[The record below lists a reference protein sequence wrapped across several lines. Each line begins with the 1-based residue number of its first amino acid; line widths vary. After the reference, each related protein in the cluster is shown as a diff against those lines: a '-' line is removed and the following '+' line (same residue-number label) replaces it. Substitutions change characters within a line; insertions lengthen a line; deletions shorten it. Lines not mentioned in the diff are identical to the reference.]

1 MSNLQLHLKLD
12 KIVAGKFIDHSDY
25 EHKTTIQGTVT
36 VVDDDEFTHVAS
48 FAGVNP
54 SIRLPEVGK
63 LLEEKSFTLETWVK
77 IPTNAPSTLLPILT
91 TEDSDPNKGLA
102 IGLINRD
109 RTHPGFHPFIG
120 NPNPQTATDDSL
132 HADQWYHLAFVYDY
146 GANASGTNAI
156 QKIFVNGHLASSSN
170 HPAFE
175 GVGELKIGGGNPD
188 NHLLLSNVRVYSGA
202 LSESEIKHDMYQDR
216 PHFAFQEMYPLDFSL
231 RDPDKQEALYLLDEG
246 KDLVYTLEIR
256 NTSKEVIHLKKREAK
271 AGFYHFALRFRPGVL
286 AADRKNSNSIK
297 ITESNQDNWDID
309 YSSTATRDSQH
320 DTLYFSW
327 KRKGAAKSL
336 SPNERLDIT
345 LENLRVDVTG
355 GSRGTRIEL
364 LTDNL
369 YFHSEGN
376 EKIQIVRENH
386 INIISYRGQK
396 NIPLHVGF
404 IGSNTVINNNEEN
417 SLTLRIT
424 NLLKNKSIEFSAD
437 PPSQISISFDVD
449 SMGNEN
455 EEFALG
461 GLDEVRAIS
470 ITHPAGWEGD
480 LGEEEIPIWTFQP
493 QESIDLGAEQHITFA
508 ISKIITRYP
517 TGQTNLKV
525 SYQNIPGYWDGHFVV
540 PIEKQPLIMRK
551 DRVGIG
557 TNRPATE
564 LEVVGTVKAN
574 EVITNSIHSFFAYD
588 ASKSKKLR
596 ASQGQENS
604 QFGYSVAISSDWA
617 IVGTPGDTIN
627 GQEGAGSA
635 TIFYRGSDG
644 NWETRNKLQSANPQK
659 NDYFGSSVAIYGD
672 WAIVGALYDSTKA
685 HFAGAVYLFHRQNNN
700 DWVFHSKIHPSNP
713 SESSRFG
720 NSVAIWED
728 WFIVGAWYD
737 DTKAINAGSAYL
749 FYLENDGTW
758 KQKKKIQA
766 FKNENN
772 QQVDDQQES
781 ASFGT
786 SVAISGNWALV
797 GAPKYN
803 SDLTQVKDSGAAYI
817 FQLEN
822 NTWTGHSKIRSDFP
836 EEYDLFGGSV
846 GISGEWIIVGAENK
860 KVDSIVNAG
869 AAYLFHLDKNKTWK
883 RHSRIEASDK
893 RSNHTFGYSVAIA
906 VNWAIVGAIGSDPDS
921 LSMGAA
927 YLFYRESDNQWREYS
942 KLESSDPALF
952 DMFGS
957 SVAIDDHNAIVG
969 APEYS
974 EKNTEA
980 VYIFSKSPKGSIFL
994 NQSTGN
1000 VGIGTNDPKIQLA
1013 IGDNDTGLQQQ
1024 DDGELAVFTNNI
1036 ERIRI
1041 DNNGNVGIGTDS
1053 PTHKFHVEAKGA
1065 VGLFESTTDQA
1076 YLRLSTKE
1084 GLEKRVEFTNRPGG
1098 RAAIWVSEA
1107 HDAFNVLANGN
1118 VGIGVIDPKIRLA
1131 IGDNGT
1137 GLQQQGDGELAVF
1150 TNNIERIRIDSNGK
1164 VGIGTNDPKIQLAVG
1179 DSYTGLQQQGDGEL
1193 AVYTNHSERIRI
1205 DSSGRVGIGTTEP
1218 LAPLHVNGY
1227 FGVTAYWDDYLNYL
1241 GVHNDPNSGLREA
1254 VSILA
1259 SNVIGAPVLRAY
1271 HVNTASDRRIKKVL
1285 SRSNGESDL
1294 ELVNQLTVMNYQYI
1308 DVITNGDAIRKG
1320 FTAQEVEK
1328 LYPGSVTNAS
1338 EFVPDVYELS
1348 DKTIYSEATSQLSIC
1363 LKKAHHLEEGDEVRL
1378 IGKNGP
1384 KEVKV
1389 VKMVSDTE
1397 FIVANWDKEDL
1408 YENGQLFVYGK
1419 KVNDFK
1425 TVNYQE
1431 LSVIGISATQEL
1443 HKRLEAQE
1451 KEIKELK
1458 NLVASQASQ
1467 IEQLLELCNQGLSKE
1482 YSNSHSY
1489 EVHNFGILGNREQG
1503 TGNREQRRGNRE

>member
-12 KIVAGKFIDHSDY
+12 EIVAGEFIDYSDY
-25 EHKTTIQGTVT
+25 GQKTTIQGNISIVA
-36 VVDDDEFTHVAS
+36 DDEFTHVAS
-48 FAGVNP
+48 FEGVNP

-77 IPTNAPSTLLPILT
+77 IPSNAPSSLLPILT
-91 TEDSDPNKGLA
+91 TEDSDPNNGLV
-102 IGLINRD
+102 IGLINSD
-109 RTHPGFHPFIG
+109 RTHPGFNPFIG
-120 NPNPQTATDDSL
+120 NLNPPTPKDDSL
-132 HADQWYHLAFVYDY
+132 LADQWYHLAFVYDY
-146 GANASGTNAI
+146 GSNASGTNAI
-156 QKIFVNGHLASSSN
+156 QKIFINGYVASSSN

-175 GVGELKIGGGNPD
+175 GVGELRIGGGNQE
-188 NHLLLSNVRVYSGA
+188 NYLHLSNLRIYSGA
-202 LSESEIKHDMYQDR
+202 LSELEIKHDMYQDR

-256 NTSKEVIHLKKREAK
+256 NTSKEVIHMKKREAK

-404 IGSNTVINNNEEN
+404 IGSNTVINNGEEN

-424 NLLKNKSIEFSAD
+424 NLHKNKPIQFTTNPLSE
-437 PPSQISISFDVD
+437 ISISFDVD
-449 SMGNEN
+449 STGNTGD

-461 GLDEVRAIS
+461 SANEVKNGIH
-470 ITHPAGWEGD
+470 IPPPMGWQPGPENPPKG
-480 LGEEEIPIWTFQP
+480 GEIPVWKFQP
-493 QESIDLGAEQHITFA
+493 QDSIVLGAEQHIAFD
-508 ISKIITRYP
+508 ISPIVTNYP
-517 TGQTNLKV
+517 TGQTYLKV

-540 PIEKQPLIMRK
+540 PIEKQPLIMRGNH
-551 DRVGIG
+551 VGIG
-557 TNRPATE
+557 TNEPSAPLSIETE
-564 LEVVGTVKAN
+564 EGKEENPDKAMH
-574 EVITNSIHSFFAYD
+574 ITNDCI
-588 ASKSKKLR
+588 
-596 ASQGQENS
+596 
-604 QFGYSVAISSDWA
+604 
-617 IVGTPGDTIN
+617 
-627 GQEGAGSA
+627 
-635 TIFYRGSDG
+635 
-644 NWETRNKLQSANPQK
+644 
-659 NDYFGSSVAIYGD
+659 
-672 WAIVGALYDSTKA
+672 
-685 HFAGAVYLFHRQNNN
+685 
-700 DWVFHSKIHPSNP
+700 
-713 SESSRFG
+713 
-720 NSVAIWED
+720 
-728 WFIVGAWYD
+728 
-737 DTKAINAGSAYL
+737 
-749 FYLENDGTW
+749 
-758 KQKKKIQA
+758 
-766 FKNENN
+766 
-772 QQVDDQQES
+772 
-781 ASFGT
+781 
-786 SVAISGNWALV
+786 
-797 GAPKYN
+797 
-803 SDLTQVKDSGAAYI
+803 
-817 FQLEN
+817 
-822 NTWTGHSKIRSDFP
+822 
-836 EEYDLFGGSV
+836 LFGGKNS
-846 GISGEWIIVGAENK
+846 GKQLNSASISAGKFSPNSLNIVGMSSKTSATDRKVNVWAEGGF
-860 KVDSIVNAG
+860 VI
-869 AAYLFHLDKNKTWK
+869 Y
-883 RHSRIEASDK
+883 
-893 RSNHTFGYSVAIA
+893 
-906 VNWAIVGAIGSDPDS
+906 
-921 LSMGAA
+921 
-927 YLFYRESDNQWREYS
+927 
-942 KLESSDPALF
+942 
-952 DMFGS
+952 
-957 SVAIDDHNAIVG
+957 
-969 APEYS
+969 
-974 EKNTEA
+974 
-980 VYIFSKSPKGSIFL
+980 
-994 NQSTGN
+994 GN

-1024 DDGELAVFTNNI
+1024 
-1036 ERIRI
+1036 
-1041 DNNGNVGIGTDS
+1041 
-1053 PTHKFHVEAKGA
+1053 
-1065 VGLFESTTDQA
+1065 
-1076 YLRLSTKE
+1076 
-1084 GLEKRVEFTNRPGG
+1084 
-1098 RAAIWVSEA
+1098 
-1107 HDAFNVLANGN
+1107 
-1118 VGIGVIDPKIRLA
+1118 
-1131 IGDNGT
+1131 
-1137 GLQQQGDGELAVF
+1137 GDGELAVF
-1150 TNNIERIRIDSNGK
+1150 TNNSERVRIDSTGNVGIGLKIDSKPSHKLHVRGGKKLALFESTENHAYIRLANNEGIDKRVEFANRGGGRAAIWVSGSGGDALSVLANGN
-1164 VGIGTNDPKIQLAVG
+1164 VGIGTNDPQIDLAIG
-1179 DSYTGLQQQGDGEL
+1179 DNHTGLQQKGNGEL
-1193 AVYTNHSERIRI
+1193 AVFTNQSERIRI

-1218 LAPLHVNGY
+1218 LALLHVNGY

-1241 GVHNDPNSGLREA
+1241 GVHDEPRKNKEEK

-1294 ELVNQLTVMNYQYI
+1294 ELVNQLTVMNYQYV

-1320 FTAQEVEK
+1320 LIAQQVEK
-1328 LYPGSVTNAS
+1328 MYPGAVTNAS

-1458 NLVASQASQ
+1458 DLVASQASQ
-1467 IEQLLELCNQGLSKE
+1467 IEELLELCNQGLSKE
-1482 YSNSHSY
+1482 
-1489 EVHNFGILGNREQG
+1489 
-1503 TGNREQRRGNRE
+1503 